1 MDARP
6 LKAARFAPN
15 TWLIHAMRFLLKV
28 VFSLII
34 FVVFAFGALTWLVP
48 TETVRDQITAI
59 VKDQTGREL
68 TVGGE
73 TSFSFYPNI
82 GVRLG
87 DVALSNP
94 PGVEG
99 GPLVRMKALELGLK
113 LTPLVTGD
121 VEVQRFVLEGPVFD
135 LRVDATGRKNWEFK
149 KLGGLLDGT
158 TKTAAASPQPRYA
171 RAQTAGG
178 VSMLRDV
185 RLGDVRIEDG
195 TVLFTDEITGIQ
207 EQLSSINVTVAME
220 RLSEP
225 LSATGDLVWQGE
237 KIDFDGQVNAVNQ
250 LTGDKGTPVKV
261 TLKSGLVTGTFDGE
275 ARLGEAPV
283 VVGALDMDTPS
294 VRDLAYWLGS
304 DVPAGGF
311 GKATIKGDVR
321 ATDQKITFKKAQLT
335 LDGMTGQGEASVLLT
350 GQKPYIQAAMAFDKI
365 DLNPFLNAKPG
376 KARQRTTRVRKTTS
390 TAVKGTQPRPDA
402 DDSLTDFIEKLNK
415 EDTGRP
421 PKQVRGWSQT
431 AFNFAG
437 LAAVDADV
445 NLTTK
450 QLLYR
455 QIKVGR
461 SAVTA
466 NLKRGVLTADLNDM
480 RLYEGRGTGRL
491 KLNGA
496 SRVPQLAVRL
506 NLERVQAL
514 PVLKDAM
521 KFDWLSGR
529 ADLAVSLAGAGRSES
544 ELVRSLQGKG
554 NLSFTDGAIEGINI
568 PKMVRGLKRGQFSGW
583 KRLASEK
590 TDFSSLTGTFTMKK
604 GVATNPDLRLIGPL
618 VRLAAAGTVALPQ
631 ERVDYNVEPRIVA
644 SLEGQ
649 GTDDGK
655 SGLLVPLRVHGHW
668 DRPNVTPDLKR
679 LLENPDQAIDTVKK
693 LGDAVKKLKKNKNF
707 GNVLQNFLGQQG
719 NQQQPADGNPTGTTQ
734 DQPQGQSP
742 QDALRQLFRQ

>member
-1 MDARP
+1 
-6 LKAARFAPN
+6 
-15 TWLIHAMRFLLKV
+15 MRFLLKV

-34 FVVFAFGALTWLVP
+34 FVVFVFGALTWLVP

-149 KLGGLLDGT
+149 KLGGLLDGR
-158 TKTAAASPQPRYA
+158 TKTAATAPAPRYA

-195 TVLFTDEITGIQ
+195 TVIFTDEISGIQ

-237 KIDFDGQVNAVNQ
+237 KIDFDGQVNAVAE

-261 TLKSGLVTGTFDGE
+261 TLKSGLVAGTFDGE
-275 ARLGEAPV
+275 ARLGDAPV

-304 DVPAGGF
+304 DVPVGGF
-311 GKATIKGDVR
+311 GKAKIKGDVR

-335 LDGMTGQGEASVLLT
+335 LDGMTGEGEASVLLT
-350 GQKPYIQAAMAFDKI
+350 GQKPYIQAAMAFDRI

-376 KARQRTTRVRKTTS
+376 KAKRRTSRVRKTTS
-390 TAVKGTQPRPDA
+390 TAVKGTQPRPDS

-421 PKQVRGWSQT
+421 AKQVRGWSQT
-431 AFNFAG
+431 AFDFGG

-445 NLTTK
+445 NLTTR

-455 QIKVGR
+455 KIKVGR

-491 KLNGA
+491 KLNGV
-496 SRVPQLAVRL
+496 SQVPQLAIRL

-514 PVLKDAM
+514 PILKDAM

-529 ADLAVSLAGAGRSES
+529 ADLAVALAGAGRSES
-544 ELVRSLQGKG
+544 ELVRSLQGNG

-655 SGLLVPLRVHGHW
+655 SGLLLPFRVHGHW
-668 DRPNVTPDLKR
+668 DRPKVTPDLKR

-734 DQPQGQSP
+734 DQPQAQSP